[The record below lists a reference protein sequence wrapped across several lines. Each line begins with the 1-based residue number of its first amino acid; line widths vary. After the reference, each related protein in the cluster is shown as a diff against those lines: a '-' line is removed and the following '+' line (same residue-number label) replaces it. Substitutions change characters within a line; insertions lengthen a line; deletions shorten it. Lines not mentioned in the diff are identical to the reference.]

1 MRYFWFTDLSV
12 AYYFILLMSFHT
24 TAIFCDSVP
33 RPTNDLH
40 CTAASNN
47 ASLTH
52 PLTSGMSHSKHACLL
67 KSEKFSTFCNVVN

>member
-47 ASLTH
+47 ASLTR
-52 PLTSGMSHSKHACLL
+52 PLAGGITGMHASKHACML
-67 KSEKFSTFCNVVN
+67 TVNHFNT